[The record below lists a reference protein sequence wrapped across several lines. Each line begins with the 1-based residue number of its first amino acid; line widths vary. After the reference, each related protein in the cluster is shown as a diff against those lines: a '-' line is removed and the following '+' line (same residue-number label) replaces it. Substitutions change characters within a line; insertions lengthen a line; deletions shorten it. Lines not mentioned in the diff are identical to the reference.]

1 MIFENK
7 DQESILEDLLNLVPE
22 NTNKEEGTLVYTTLA
37 AMAEKMEA
45 IYIDMEEATENTY
58 ADTADREHLIRIA
71 AERGMTPSPA
81 TKAIYKAYF
90 NCKIDL
96 GDRFAP
102 EDTEYILTVIK
113 QEEIVNDKYYYLL
126 ETEDSGTKIND
137 LTGELDYIEGE
148 SEEFEKGIIDSLK
161 VAAVDE
167 QDTEDFRREYFEN
180 AKAMPFSG
188 NIPAY
193 VQAITD
199 IKGVGA
205 CKITNSNN
213 KILATIIDDS
223 YEAASTELIEKV
235 QNIIDPDTDIN
246 NWGQEFGLPQLEDYK
261 GKGYGIAPIDHDVLI
276 QSAEIVKVDIEVY
289 PAVLQGFTIADV
301 QEAINKKIN
310 QYINDKKASWKNV
323 RKIIIKKNEI
333 IALLLDING
342 VDDIVM
348 AKVNNAT
355 RIDLEYNQIPTINS
369 IEVKI

>member
-7 DQESILEDLLNLVPE
+7 DQESILEDLLGLVPE
-22 NTNKEEGTLVYTTLA
+22 NTNKEEGTLIYTTLA

-45 IYIDMEEATENTY
+45 IYIDVEEATENTY

-71 AERGMTPSPA
+71 AERGLQPEAA
-81 TKAIYKAYF
+81 TTAIYRAYF
-90 NCKIDL
+90 NCDIEI

-113 QEEIVNDKYYYLL
+113 KEETIEDKHYYLL
-126 ETEDSGTKIND
+126 ETEDTGTEVNGLK
-137 LTGELDYIEGE
+137 GALDYIEGE
-148 SEEFEKGIIDSLK
+148 SEEFEEGFIESLK

-167 QDTEDFRREYFEN
+167 QDTEEFRQEYFDN

-213 KILATIIDDS
+213 KILAVIIDNS
-223 YEAASTELIEKV
+223 YEVASTELIERV

-261 GKGYGIAPIDHDVLI
+261 GKGYGLAPIDHDVLI
-276 QSAEIVKVDIEVY
+276 QSVESVEVNIEVW
-289 PAVLQGFTIADV
+289 PALLQGFTITDAE
-301 QEAINKKIN
+301 EAISKKIN
-310 QYINDKKASWKNV
+310 QYINEKKASWKNV

-355 RIDLEYNQIPTINS
+355 RLDLEYNQIPTINS
-369 IEVKI
+369 IEVKL